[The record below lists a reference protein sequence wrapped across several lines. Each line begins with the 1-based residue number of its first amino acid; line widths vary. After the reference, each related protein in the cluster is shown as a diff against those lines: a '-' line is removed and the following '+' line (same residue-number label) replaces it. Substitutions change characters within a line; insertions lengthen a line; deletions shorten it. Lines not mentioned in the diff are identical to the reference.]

1 MFSEKLEQYARA
13 LNVEMDEKEP
23 LALTPTSWER
33 IESIRSTFELSELQV
48 DLFVL
53 VFLLDVY
60 RPFRSLVRE
69 VLADKFGDLTLARI
83 APLILGQ
90 GRDQVVRALSGPDGL
105 MGKGLISTRNSW
117 SEEKIPLAML
127 EVIYGEESDVTKVL
141 LEPLVASSTEID
153 RDLWA
158 GEMQTP
164 IQLLLESLRTIP
176 QLRVLIWGAPGLG
189 KSSLVS
195 WLIREANAEGACV
208 PIINRNGESNAQD
221 RLLSLALGT
230 RLKGKSAI
238 VCDEADSLLNQQ
250 MNFMGESMSDRL
262 QINLILEQ
270 TKQQVVFIAN
280 DVSRMHASTLRR
292 FDFVLPMMAHPK
304 HVDKML
310 EKLLLKNRIEFTQE
324 QRTKLAEVWT
334 NLADMDK
341 ALLQAK
347 QFSCGSDAK
356 AFEYVYYVQK
366 TKCGKGRVGTGIR
379 LA

>member
-23 LALTPTSWER
+23 LALTPKSWER

-141 LEPLVASSTEID
+141 LDPLVASSTEIN

-238 VCDEADSLLNQQ
+238 ICDEADSLLNQQ

-304 HVDKML
+304 HVEKML

-347 QFSCGSDAK
+347 QFSCGNDAK
-356 AFEYVYYVQK
+356 AFEYAYYVQK